1 MSVRLAFQFAN
12 LNLSCVGFTCR
23 TLVSARLAFEF
34 AKSLYQWQ
42 LHPQH
47 LKAIRRSAHVQ
58 RALLVN
64 AFQDMSSLAA
74 ERVKMEFVSGR
85 IAKVVQ
91 CITCAAGAIT
101 MQSLATSLTRFA
113 KTVSASVAIA
123 QAAVLAAATKMG
135 ALKTVLVFLIHRHGA
150 AHARI
155 LGRAP
160 SAEVRRALLRNH
172 RQGQCATIAVR
183 L

>member
-1 MSVRLAFQFAN
+1 MKY
-12 LNLSCVGFTCR
+12 
-23 TLVSARLAFEF
+23 VS
-34 AKSLYQWQ
+34 
-42 LHPQH
+42 
-47 LKAIRRSAHVQ
+47 
-58 RALLVN
+58 
-64 AFQDMSSLAA
+64 D
-74 ERVKMEFVSGR
+74 R

-123 QAAVLAAATKMG
+123 QAVVLAVTTKMG
-135 ALKTVLVFLIHRHGA
+135 ALETVIIPLIHKHGA
-150 AHARI
+150 AHVRM
-155 LGRAP
+155 LGLVP
-160 SAEVRRALLRNH
+160 NAEVRRALLRNH

>member
-1 MSVRLAFQFAN
+1 
-12 LNLSCVGFTCR
+12 
-23 TLVSARLAFEF
+23 
-34 AKSLYQWQ
+34 
-42 LHPQH
+42 
-47 LKAIRRSAHVQ
+47 
-58 RALLVN
+58 
-64 AFQDMSSLAA
+64 MSSHAA
-74 ERVKMEFVSGR
+74 DRVKVEYVLER

-123 QAAVLAAATKMG
+123 QAAVLAAATKMV
-135 ALKTVLVFLIHRHGA
+135 ALKTVLIFLIHVHGA

-160 SAEVRRALLRNH
+160 NAEVRRALLRNH

>member
-1 MSVRLAFQFAN
+1 MRGWLSNLLIFLVAFRIV
-12 LNLSCVGFTCR
+12 S
-23 TLVSARLAFEF
+23 TLY
-34 AKSLYQWQ
+34 KWQ
-42 LHPQH
+42 
-47 LKAIRRSAHVQ
+47 IRRSAHVQ

-64 AFQDMSSLAA
+64 AFGDMSSLAA
-74 ERVKMEFVSGR
+74 ERVKKQFVSER
-85 IAKVVQ
+85 IAEVVQ

-113 KTVSASVAIA
+113 KTVSGSVAIA
-123 QAAVLAAATKMG
+123 QAVVLAAGTKMV
-135 ALKTVLVFLIHRHGA
+135 ALKTVNIILVQKHGA

-160 SAEVRRALLRNH
+160 NAEVRRALLRNH

>member
-1 MSVRLAFQFAN
+1 MSPRLAFQFAN
-12 LNLSCVGFTCR
+12 LNFSCVGFTCR
-23 TLVSARLAFEF
+23 TLVSARLAFQF

-42 LHPQH
+42 LHPQE
-47 LKAIRRSAHVQ
+47 LKAIRRLAHVQ

-64 AFQDMSSLAA
+64 AFQDMRSLAA
-74 ERVKMEFVSGR
+74 ERKKMEYVSER

-113 KTVSASVAIA
+113 KTVNASVAIA
-123 QAAVLAAATKMG
+123 QAVVLAAATKMV
-135 ALKTVLVFLIHRHGA
+135 ALKTVLIFLIHKHGA

-160 SAEVRRALLRNH
+160 NAVVRRALLRNH
-172 RQGQCATIAVR
+172 RQGQCATIVAW

>member
-1 MSVRLAFQFAN
+1 MRGWLSNLLSLLGAF
-12 LNLSCVGFTCR
+12 R
-23 TLVSARLAFEF
+23 IVSSSYE
-34 AKSLYQWQ
+34 WQ
-42 LHPQH
+42 LHPQE
-47 LKAIRRSAHVQ
+47 LKTIRSLAHVQ

-74 ERVKMEFVSGR
+74 EGVKVECVSER
-85 IAKVVQ
+85 IAEVVQ
-91 CITCAAGAIT
+91 CITCAACAST
-101 MQSLATSLTRFA
+101 MQYLAISLTKFA

-123 QAAVLAAATKMG
+123 QAAVLAAATKMV
-135 ALKTVLVFLIHRHGA
+135 ALKTVLIFLIQRHGA

-160 SAEVRRALLRNH
+160 NAEVRRALLRNH

-183 L
+183 P

>member
-1 MSVRLAFQFAN
+1 
-12 LNLSCVGFTCR
+12 
-23 TLVSARLAFEF
+23 
-34 AKSLYQWQ
+34 
-42 LHPQH
+42 
-47 LKAIRRSAHVQ
+47 
-58 RALLVN
+58 
-64 AFQDMSSLAA
+64 
-74 ERVKMEFVSGR
+74 MEFVSER

-123 QAAVLAAATKMG
+123 QAVVLAVITKMG
-135 ALKTVLVFLIHRHGA
+135 ALKRVVIALIQRHGA
-150 AHARI
+150 AHARM
-155 LGRAP
+155 LGLVP
-160 SAEVRRALLRNH
+160 NAEVRRALLRNH

>member
-1 MSVRLAFQFAN
+1 MRGWLSNLLIFLVAFRIV
-12 LNLSCVGFTCR
+12 S
-23 TLVSARLAFEF
+23 TLY
-34 AKSLYQWQ
+34 KWQ
-42 LHPQH
+42 
-47 LKAIRRSAHVQ
+47 IRRFAHVQ

-64 AFQDMSSLAA
+64 AFQDMSSLVAK
-74 ERVKMEFVSGR
+74 RVELQNVSER

-91 CITCAAGAIT
+91 CITCAAGAST
-101 MQSLATSLTRFA
+101 MQYLATSLTRFA
-113 KTVSASVAIA
+113 KNVSASVAIA

-135 ALKTVLVFLIHRHGA
+135 ALKTVLIFLIHKHGA

-160 SAEVRRALLRNH
+160 NADVRRTLLRNH
-172 RQGQCATIAVR
+172 RQGQCATIVVKVKTW

>member
-1 MSVRLAFQFAN
+1 
-12 LNLSCVGFTCR
+12 
-23 TLVSARLAFEF
+23 
-34 AKSLYQWQ
+34 
-42 LHPQH
+42 
-47 LKAIRRSAHVQ
+47 
-58 RALLVN
+58 
-64 AFQDMSSLAA
+64 
-74 ERVKMEFVSGR
+74 MEYVLER

-101 MQSLATSLTRFA
+101 MQSLAISLTRFA
-113 KTVSASVAIA
+113 KTVSGSVAIA
-123 QAAVLAAATKMG
+123 QAVVLAAGTKMV
-135 ALKTVLVFLIHRHGA
+135 ALKTVNIFLIHIHGA

-160 SAEVRRALLRNH
+160 NAEVRRALLRNH

>member
-1 MSVRLAFQFAN
+1 MRGWLSNLLNFLVAFRIV
-12 LNLSCVGFTCR
+12 S
-23 TLVSARLAFEF
+23 TLY
-34 AKSLYQWQ
+34 KWQ
-42 LHPQH
+42 
-47 LKAIRRSAHVQ
+47 IRRSAHVQ
-58 RALLVN
+58 RALLVS

-74 ERVKMEFVSGR
+74 DRKRMEYVSER

-101 MQSLATSLTRFA
+101 MQCLVISLTRFA
-113 KTVSASVAIA
+113 KTVSTSVAIA
-123 QAAVLAAATKMG
+123 RAAVLAAATKMV
-135 ALKTVLVFLIHRHGA
+135 ALKTVLIFLILGHGA

-160 SAEVRRALLRNH
+160 NAEVRRAPLRNH

>member
-1 MSVRLAFQFAN
+1 MRGWLSNLLSLLGAF
-12 LNLSCVGFTCR
+12 R
-23 TLVSARLAFEF
+23 IVS
-34 AKSLYQWQ
+34 SLYEWQ
-42 LHPQH
+42 LHPQE
-47 LKAIRRSAHVQ
+47 LKAIRRLAHVQ

-74 ERVKMEFVSGR
+74 ERVKMEYVSER

-123 QAAVLAAATKMG
+123 QAVVLAATTKMG
-135 ALKTVLVFLIHRHGA
+135 ALKTVIITLTQRLGA
-150 AHARI
+150 ALARM
-155 LGRAP
+155 LGLVP
-160 SAEVRRALLRNH
+160 NAEVRRALLRNH